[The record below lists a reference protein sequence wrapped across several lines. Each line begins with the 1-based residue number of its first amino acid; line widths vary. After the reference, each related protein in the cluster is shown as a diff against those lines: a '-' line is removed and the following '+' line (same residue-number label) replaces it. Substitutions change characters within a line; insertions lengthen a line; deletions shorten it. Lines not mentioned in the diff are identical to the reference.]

1 MSTPPEA
8 DDGSG
13 PLSGLRVVELASL
26 YAAPLLAAMLGDL
39 GADVVKVE
47 PPEGEPFR
55 AIVGRDEAAGPSVW
69 TLVTRN
75 KRMVV
80 ADHRQP
86 DGLELLRRLTGAAD
100 VVVANHPH
108 AVLERM
114 DCTYEAI
121 SARNSAVVMVN
132 VTGWGD
138 DGPYAGRGGNG
149 TIAEAFAGL
158 TDVVTSGEDRPL
170 SPALLGDCLTALSGA
185 VGALAACLWRATT
198 SGRGQYVEVP
208 MYEAVLRVVAPQIV
222 AWRPGQPAER
232 SGAGLRQVFRTA
244 DGRRVV
250 ATAYTVA
257 QIERLL
263 DAVGVGRPDGPD
275 GPPTDAATLGRLVE
289 EWAGAHDLATV
300 LAALEATRIPAA
312 PVNDVEAVLADPHVQ
327 DRGSIAAVDV
337 SGHGLVRMPAPTPR
351 LSATPAVPPRF
362 AERPL
367 GADTAD
373 VRRDWLGV
381 DSG

>member
-1 MSTPPEA
+1 MSTPP
-8 DDGSG
+8 DKGDGSG
-13 PLSGLRVVELASL
+13 PLAGLRVLELASL
-26 YAAPLLAAMLGDL
+26 YAAPLLAAILGDF

-55 AIVGRDEAAGPSVW
+55 AIVGRDDGGGPSVW

-86 DGLELLRRLTGAAD
+86 DGLELLRRLTAVAD

-121 SARNSAVVMVN
+121 SARNPAVVMVN
-132 VTGWGD
+132 VSGWGD

-158 TDVVTSGEDRPL
+158 TDVVTAGEDRPL
-170 SPALLGDCLTALSGA
+170 SAALLGDCLTALSGA
-185 VGALAACLWRATT
+185 IGVLAACVWRASA

-208 MYEAVLRVVAPQIV
+208 MYEAVLRAVAPQVV
-222 AWRPGQPAER
+222 ALRPGAATER
-232 SGAGLRQVFRTA
+232 AGGGLRQVFRTA

-263 DAVGVGRPDGPD
+263 DAVGVPRPAAGL
-275 GPPTDAATLGRLVE
+275 PTDAATLGRMVE
-289 EWAGAHDLATV
+289 EWAGGHDLATV

-312 PVNDVEAVLADPHVQ
+312 PVNDVAAVVADAHVQ
-327 DRGSIAAVDV
+327 ARRSVADLDV
-337 SGHGLVRMPAPTPR
+337 AGHGSVRMPAPTPR
-351 LSATPAVPPRF
+351 LSVTPGTRPRF
-362 AERPL
+362 AERAL
-367 GADTAD
+367 GADTAA
-373 VRRDWLGV
+373 VCRDWLG
-381 DSG
+381 DDGS

>member
-1 MSTPPEA
+1 V
-8 DDGSG
+8 
-13 PLSGLRVVELASL
+13 LELASL
-26 YAAPLLAAMLGDL
+26 YAAPLLAAILGDF

-55 AIVGRDEAAGPSVW
+55 AIVGRDGGGGPSVW

-80 ADHRQP
+80 ADHRQL
-86 DGLELLRRLTGAAD
+86 DGLELLRRLTAAAD
-100 VVVANHPH
+100 VVVANHPR

-121 SARNSAVVMVN
+121 SARNPAVVMVN
-132 VTGWGD
+132 VSGWGD

-158 TDVVTSGEDRPL
+158 TDLVTAADDRPL

-185 VGALAACLWRATT
+185 VGVLAACLWRASA

-208 MYEAVLRVVAPQIV
+208 MYEAVLRAVAPQVV
-222 AWRPGQPAER
+222 ALRPGAPIER
-232 SGAGLRQVFRTA
+232 AGAGLRQVFRTA

-263 DAVGVGRPDGPD
+263 DAVGVERPASGL
-275 GPPTDAATLGRLVE
+275 PTDAVTLGRLVE
-289 EWAGAHDLATV
+289 EWAAGHDLVTV

-312 PVNDVEAVLADPHVQ
+312 PVNDVAAVVADAHVEARRSV
-327 DRGSIAAVDV
+327 AAVDV
-337 SGHGLVRMPAPTPR
+337 PGHGSVRMPAPTPT
-351 LSATPAVPPRF
+351 LSVTPGTPPRF
-362 AERPL
+362 AERAL
-367 GADTAD
+367 GADTAA
-373 VRRDWLGV
+373 VCRDWLGG
-381 DSG
+381 DAG

>member
-1 MSTPPEA
+1 V
-8 DDGSG
+8 
-13 PLSGLRVVELASL
+13 LELASL
-26 YAAPLLAAMLGDL
+26 YAAPLLAAVLGDL

-47 PPEGEPFR
+47 PPDGEPFR
-55 AIVGRDEAAGPSVW
+55 AIVGRDEGAGPTVW
-69 TLVTRN
+69 TLVSRN

-86 DGLELLRRLTGAAD
+86 DGLELLRRLTAAAD
-100 VVVANHPH
+100 VVVANHPP

-121 SARNSAVVMVN
+121 SARNPAVVMVN

-138 DGPYAGRGGNG
+138 DGPYAGRGANG

-158 TDVVTSGEDRPL
+158 TDVVASGEDRPL

-185 VGALAACLWRATT
+185 VGVLAACWWRASA

-222 AWRPGQPAER
+222 AWRPGQPVER

-263 DAVGVGRPDGPD
+263 DAVGVARPAASSDV
-275 GPPTDAATLGRLVE
+275 PTDAATLGRLVE
-289 EWAGAHDLATV
+289 AWAGGHDLATV

-327 DRGSIAAVDV
+327 ARGSIAAVEV
-337 SGHGLVRMPAPTPR
+337 PGHGPVRMPAPTPR
-351 LSATPAVPPRF
+351 LSATPSAPPRF

-373 VRRDWLGV
+373 VCREWLGL
-381 DSG
+381 DAD